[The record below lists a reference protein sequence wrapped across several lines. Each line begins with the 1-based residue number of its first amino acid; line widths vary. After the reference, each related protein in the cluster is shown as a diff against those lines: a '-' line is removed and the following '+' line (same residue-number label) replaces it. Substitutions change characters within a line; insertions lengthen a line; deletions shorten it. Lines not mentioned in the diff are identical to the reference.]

1 MRLQWKCGRVLLLF
15 TIVVSLVLLMAFVL
29 SWEQPY
35 KTSRR
40 GNSPVITQE
49 LLDIISEA
57 SHPHEGKAT
66 SRILMFNTTRLIFSN
81 ITEDIFTTEKKFL
94 AIGLCS
100 VNRKHEPYLID
111 TLRSI
116 FEQSSSTELQQMV
129 VVVHLCDFDMAW
141 CEMTARLITK
151 MFPSHMLA
159 KRLLLIHAPEEI
171 YPSLEG
177 LKANYNDPPDR
188 VRFRSKQNLDYS
200 FLIGF
205 CANLAD
211 YYIMLEDD
219 LKCANNFLTT
229 IQKAIA
235 SRKNKNWV
243 TLEFSKLGYIGKLY
257 HGNDLPTL
265 AQFLF
270 LFYQEMPCDW
280 LLTHFR
286 VILTQNNPINFKPAL
301 FQHMGLYSS
310 FRGNR
315 NELKDGDFQE
325 STANV
330 ADNPAATFHTSI
342 KVFEDYRPEKA
353 YSTES
358 GYFWG
363 KTPVA
368 GDYFMLK
375 FVEPQNIDVI
385 EVLTSSFERKNDGL
399 KAGLLQVGTN
409 VDKQSCL
416 SFITLGHFVHG
427 EYRER
432 NISTIVPFKIGCIR
446 INVTMTQTEWIIIRS
461 ISIWVAH
468 KEQ

>member
-1 MRLQWKCGRVLLLF
+1 TSLQQKR
-15 TIVVSLVLLMAFVL
+15 
-29 SWEQPY
+29 E
-35 KTSRR
+35 
-40 GNSPVITQE
+40 
-49 LLDIISEA
+49 
-57 SHPHEGKAT
+57 
-66 SRILMFNTTRLIFSN
+66 
-81 ITEDIFTTEKKFL
+81 FL

-461 ISIWVAH
+461 ISIWVA
-468 KEQ
+468 

>member
-1 MRLQWKCGRVLLLF
+1 MRLQWKCGRVVLLF
-15 TIVVSLVLLMAFVL
+15 TIVVSLLVVVAFLLP
-29 SWEQPY
+29 WERPY
-35 KTSRR
+35 NTLLRQV
-40 GNSPVITQE
+40 NSPAKKQQ
-49 LLDIISEA
+49 LLDVISESSQSKQDKAA
-57 SHPHEGKAT
+57 SPILLFNYT
-66 SRILMFNTTRLIFSN
+66 SLFFTN
-81 ITEDIFTTEKKFL
+81 ITKNIVLTEKKFL

-100 VNRKHEPYLID
+100 VKRKHEPYLID

-129 VVVHLCDFDMAW
+129 VVVHLCDFNMAW

-151 MFPSHMLA
+151 MFPSHVLA

-188 VRFRSKQNLDYS
+188 VRFRSKQNADYS
-200 FLIGF
+200 FLLSF
-205 CANLAD
+205 CASLAD
-211 YYIMLEDD
+211 YYLMLEDD
-219 LKCANNFLTT
+219 LKCAKNFFTT

-235 SRKNKNWV
+235 SRQNTYWV
-243 TLEFSKLGYIGKLY
+243 ILEFSRLGYIGKLY
-257 HGNDLPTL
+257 HSHDLPTL
-265 AQFLF
+265 AQFLL

-310 FRGNR
+310 FKGGR

-330 ADNPAATFHTSI
+330 ADNPAATFHTNI

-368 GDYFMLK
+368 GDYFTLK
-375 FVEPQNIDVI
+375 FVKPQKVDAI
-385 EVLTSSFERKNDGL
+385 EVLTSSVDRKNDGL
-399 KAGLLQVGTN
+399 KAGYLEVGSHT
-409 VDKQSCL
+409 KEQSCS
-416 SFITLGHFVHG
+416 SFKMLGHFVHG
-427 EYRER
+427 EFRAQTLSE
-432 NISTIVPFKIGCIR
+432 TIPFKIDCIR
-446 INVTMTQTEWIIIRS
+446 INVIRNQTEWLIIRS
-461 ISIWVAH
+461 ISIFLVP
-468 KEQ
+468 K